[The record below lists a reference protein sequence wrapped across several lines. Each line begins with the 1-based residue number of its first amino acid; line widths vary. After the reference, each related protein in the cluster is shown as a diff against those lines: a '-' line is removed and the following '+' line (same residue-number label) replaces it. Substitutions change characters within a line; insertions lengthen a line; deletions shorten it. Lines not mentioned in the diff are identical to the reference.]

1 MGKSYSDDLRRKLL
15 EAHDR
20 GEGSLRELAR
30 RFGVS
35 SPWAW
40 KISAQRRRTGQMERV
55 RQRHGRQSRVT
66 ATVERRLRNLL
77 REQPDRTLAELQQGV
92 WETEGERFSVQHLWR
107 VLRRMQ
113 LRLKKNRSMPPNR
126 TRRRTASAA
135 KRGGNK

>member
-1 MGKSYSDDLRRKLL
+1 
-15 EAHDR
+15 
-20 GEGSLRELAR
+20 
-30 RFGVS
+30 
-35 SPWAW
+35 
-40 KISAQRRRTGQMERV
+40 
-55 RQRHGRQSRVT
+55 
-66 ATVERRLRNLL
+66 
-77 REQPDRTLAELQQGV
+77 V

>member
-1 MGKSYSDDLRRKLL
+1 M
-15 EAHDR
+15 
-20 GEGSLRELAR
+20 RELAR

-92 WETEGERFSVQHLWR
+92 WEAEGEWFSVQHLWR

-113 LRLKKNRSMPPNR
+113 LRLKKNRSVPPNR

>member
-1 MGKSYSDDLRRKLL
+1 M

-30 RFGVS
+30 RVGVS

-55 RQRHGRQSRVT
+55 QQRHGRQSRVT

-92 WETEGERFSVQHLWR
+92 WEAEGERFSVQHLWR

-113 LRLKKNRSMPPNR
+113 LRLKKNRSVPANR

>member
-92 WETEGERFSVQHLWR
+92 WEAEGERFSVQHLWR

>member
-1 MGKSYSDDLRRKLL
+1 M

>member
-1 MGKSYSDDLRRKLL
+1 M

-55 RQRHGRQSRVT
+55 RQRHGRRSRVT
-66 ATVERRLRNLL
+66 VAVERRLRNLL

-92 WETEGERFSVQHLWR
+92 WEAEEERFSVQHLWR

-113 LRLKKNRSMPPNR
+113 LRLKKNRSVPRNR
-126 TRRRTASAA
+126 TRRKTASDA